1 MEVWQVN
8 RRLVALPACAAAVA
22 LLLGGCGLGSGEEL
36 PLSPSDTALANGGTL
51 PVPPTYTGSATP
63 VPASS
68 GATASGAASSGT
80 ATAPASVDPQA
91 AVTGLHDGTWI
102 VGDAGQLDFRL
113 AGGTLELG
121 NAQPATG
128 WSKQVPVKTPQRIE
142 VRFLQGTT
150 TWTFDVAV
158 TGSSMTIVKEQSVTN
173 AQPGSFA
180 VADAGSVSWT
190 TTSGSLARQAVEAEA
205 GWQVTAQQASTS
217 AIDVSFAQ
225 GARTASFA
233 ARTTGGS
240 VVVTTRASLTGPVP
254 S

>member
-1 MEVWQVN
+1 MEVWQMT
-8 RRLVALPACAAAVA
+8 RRRVAIPAGAAAVA
-22 LLLGGCGLGSGEEL
+22 LLLGGCALGSGEEL
-36 PLSPSDTALANGGTL
+36 SLSPSDTALANGGTL
-51 PVPPTYTGSATP
+51 PVPPTYSGSAIP

-68 GATASGAASSGT
+68 GAPATSGASSRT
-80 ATAPASVDPQA
+80 ATAPASADPQA
-91 AVTGLHDGTWI
+91 AVTGLHDGTWL
-102 VGDAGQLDFRL
+102 VGDAGQVDFRL
-113 AGGTLELG
+113 AGGTLELS

-128 WSKQVPVKTPQRIE
+128 WTKQVPVKTPQQIE
-142 VRFLQGTT
+142 VRFLQDAT

-158 TGSSMTIVKEQSVTN
+158 KGNSMTIVKEQSVTD
-173 AQPGSFA
+173 AQPGA
-180 VADAGSVSWT
+180 YGVADAGSVSWT
-190 TTSGSLARQAVEAEA
+190 TTSGSLAPQAVESEA

-240 VVVTTRASLTGPVP
+240 VVVTTRASLTGPTP